1 MSTFFNVGGRTM
13 NIEQMR
19 AWRAEQNRLNA
30 TFCHWCT
37 SKGGRHT
44 NVCLTKTEG
53 FDPEVTPK
61 LTEEERNKITTQK
74 DEVVNKGTG
83 SVNEPPAAE
92 GKLHD
97 HDGQA

>member
-1 MSTFFNVGGRTM
+1 MPTMFKVGSRWLNVD
-13 NIEQMR
+13 QMR

-44 NVCLTKTEG
+44 KNCLTKSEG

-61 LTEEERNKITTQK
+61 LTEEERNNITTQK
-74 DEVVNKGTG
+74 DEVVNKGE
-83 SVNEPPAAE
+83 SLVNEPTSAKGE
-92 GKLHD
+92 LHD
-97 HDGQA
+97 NDGKA